1 MNIKT
6 FVDKIVQDGKLTREE
21 HLQFLYAVQEDGKV
35 DSEEREQINRI
46 FNMIKNGEIKVE

>member
-35 DSEEREQINRI
+35 DNEEREQINRI